1 MFIIVCTHSSLLV
14 FDSLRAVIV
23 SKTNRRRRLGNNSSR
38 VIISDNYK
46 SDILKTG
53 IFFHSTLKKRK

>member
-1 MFIIVCTHSSLLV
+1 MFIIVCTHSSHLV

-23 SKTNRRRRLGNNSSR
+23 SKTNRRRRLGNNSTR
-38 VIISDNYK
+38 VIISDNSK